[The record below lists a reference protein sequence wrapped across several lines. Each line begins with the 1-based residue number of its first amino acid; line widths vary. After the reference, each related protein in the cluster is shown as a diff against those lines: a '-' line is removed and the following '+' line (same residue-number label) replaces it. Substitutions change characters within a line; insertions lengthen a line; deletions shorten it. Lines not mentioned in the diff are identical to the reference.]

1 MMALQQNFK
10 AMVVREAA
18 QKQFVREIKQ
28 KTLSELPANEVLIE
42 VKYSSL
48 NYKDALSA
56 TGNKGVTRNYPHTPG
71 IDAAGVVA
79 ESSNLAFEE
88 GDEVIVTGF
97 DLGMNTSGGFGG
109 YIRVPASWVLRLP
122 GNLTLRESMAYG
134 TAGFTAALCVL
145 KLQAHGLTK
154 DSGEVLVTGATGG
167 VGSIAVG
174 MLAKAGFPVVAAT
187 GKTEEKDFLTRL
199 GAEQVISRAEA
210 NDSSG
215 RPMLKGRWGGVVDTV
230 GGNILAT
237 AIRSTKDEG
246 CVACCGNAMSAD
258 LALSVFPFIL
268 RGVSLL
274 GVNSVDIPIGDRLLA
289 WQKLAQDWKLDLS
302 SDLVSECSL
311 EELGPKID
319 QILKG
324 GIRGRVVVNRSR

>member
-1 MMALQQNFK
+1 MAVQKNFK
-10 AMVVREAA
+10 ALVVSEAA
-18 QKQFVREIKQ
+18 PKQFVREIKQ
-28 KTLSELPANEVLIE
+28 KTLTELPANEVLIE

-48 NYKDALSA
+48 NYKDGLSA

-71 IDAAGVVA
+71 IDAAGVVV

-97 DLGMNTSGGFGG
+97 DLGMNTSGGFGR
-109 YIRVPASWVLRLP
+109 YIRVPASWILRLP

-145 KLQAHGLTK
+145 KLQANGLTK

-174 MLAKAGFPVVAAT
+174 ILAKAGFRVVAAT
-187 GKTEEKDFLTRL
+187 GKTEERDFLAGL
-199 GAEQVISRAEA
+199 GAVEVITRAEA
-210 NDSSG
+210 DDSSG

-237 AIRSTKDEG
+237 AIKSTKEEG

-258 LALSVFPFIL
+258 LAMSVFPFIL

-274 GVNSVDIPIGDRLLA
+274 GVNSVDIPIGERLLA

-311 EELGPKID
+311 EDLSPKID

-324 GIRGRVVVNRSR
+324 GIRGRIVVDLSR